1 MRSLSSVV
9 KSAHVI
15 MDNKKFV
22 LSSKITMPEIPLDDP
37 RLLER
42 EGQKKQTNEEMIA
55 SAYEES
61 KQIIERAMEEAQT
74 HINAARNEA
83 EKIISD
89 GMDQSKEIMDRSR
102 QEGYYDGQQQGFEE
116 GRQVAQ
122 ALINDALEIKQNA
135 VETYKQLVN
144 DAEPEIVELV
154 LEICSKILNKAL
166 EADDYILGLIQSA
179 LSKCTYTTNV
189 VLRVSDDDY
198 EYVAHEK
205 NKILSMCQNVD
216 DIEIKIDRSLSRGAC
231 LLESPA
237 GMIDAGIQVQLDYI
251 RNRFEEILMSE

>member
-15 MDNKKFV
+15 LDNKTFV
-22 LSSKITMPEIPLDDP
+22 LSSKITMPEIPPEDLRGVDRD
-37 RLLER
+37 
-42 EGQKKQTNEEMIA
+42 GQKHQTGEEMIA

-74 HINAARNEA
+74 HINAARSEA

-89 GMDQSKEIMDRSR
+89 GMDQSKEIMDKSR

-122 ALINDALEIKQNA
+122 ALINDAIVIKQNA
-135 VETYKQLVN
+135 IDTYKTLID
-144 DAEPEIVELV
+144 DAEAEVVELV
-154 LEICSKILNKAL
+154 LEICSKVLNNAL
-166 EADDYILGLIQSA
+166 KADDYILGLIQSA
-179 LSKCTYTTNV
+179 LGKCTYTTNL

-205 NKILSMCQNVD
+205 NKILSMCQNID
-216 DIEIKIDRSLSRGAC
+216 DIEIKVDRSLSRGAC
-231 LLESPA
+231 LLESPS
-237 GMIDAGIQVQLDYI
+237 GMIDAGIQIQLDYI